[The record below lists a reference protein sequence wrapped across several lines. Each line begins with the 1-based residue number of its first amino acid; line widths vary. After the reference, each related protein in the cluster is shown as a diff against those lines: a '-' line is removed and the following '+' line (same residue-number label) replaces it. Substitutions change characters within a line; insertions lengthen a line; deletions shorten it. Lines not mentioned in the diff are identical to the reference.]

1 MEQFAPPASRA
12 VNLEIQE
19 KFMVE
24 NLYQFFGHGQELEYF
39 LRLLLAVAAG
49 AMVGVE
55 REFRGRPAG
64 LRTHILVTLG
74 AAILSIASIEL
85 AAMVNA
91 RTADFGA
98 RVDVS
103 RIAAGMITGLGFL
116 GAGTIIKMGKT
127 VRGLTTAA
135 SLWCAASIGMGFGF
149 GFYRLSLLGSVL
161 MLVTLVVVP
170 RLERGMTRDWYT
182 DVVARIKGPSVRVKE
197 LSLVF
202 QQHGWRIADVEMKKD
217 KSRDTYE
224 VKYEM
229 RLRDKHE
236 IEDLAKILEEVDYV
250 CSYRIG

>member
-1 MEQFAPPASRA
+1 M
-12 VNLEIQE
+12 LE
-19 KFMVE
+19 K
-24 NLYQFFGHGQELEYF
+24 LGQFFIHGQDLEYF

-103 RIAAGMITGLGFL
+103 RIAAGMITGIGFL

-161 MLVTLVVVP
+161 MLITLMIVP
-170 RLERGMTRDWYT
+170 RLEKGMTRDWYT
-182 DVVARIKGPSVRVKE
+182 NAIVRITGPSVRVQE
-197 LSLVF
+197 LSSIF
-202 QQHGWRIADVEMKKD
+202 QRHGWRIVDVEMKKD
-217 KSRDTYE
+217 KSRDAYE
-224 VKYEM
+224 VNYEM

-236 IEDLAKILEEVDYV
+236 IDDLAKILEEVEYV
-250 CSYRIG
+250 RSYRIG